1 MLEGRKAVYYGE
13 SGYSIFYRL
22 KFHLEAFRK
31 KTKDSIMFKHA
42 REFHPGKTISEEDF
56 VPEVLGQYSRPIVR
70 QSQEGVSLSRALEA
84 RRQGINMEIM
94 NSKNEFL
101 QPGVV
106 TRRYSGLLN

>member
-1 MLEGRKAVYYGE
+1 ML
-13 SGYSIFYRL
+13 
-22 KFHLEAFRK
+22 
-31 KTKDSIMFKHA
+31 KHA

-56 VPEVLGQYSRPIVR
+56 VPEVLGHHSRPIVR

-84 RRQGINMEIM
+84 KRQGLNIEIM

-106 TRRYSGLLN
+106 TRRYSGLLR